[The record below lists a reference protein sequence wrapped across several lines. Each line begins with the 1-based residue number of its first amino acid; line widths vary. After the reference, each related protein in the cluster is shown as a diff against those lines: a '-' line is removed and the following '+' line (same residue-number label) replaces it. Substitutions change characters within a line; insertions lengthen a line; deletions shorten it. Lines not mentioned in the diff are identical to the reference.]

1 MSKGD
6 RNMVMDARMMGA
18 DKVKAAKVR
27 IEALF
32 AEGLTRAE
40 VCAEIGI
47 SLTSLNHWRKVD
59 QMFDHHLIKLNV

>member
-1 MSKGD
+1 
-6 RNMVMDARMMGA
+6 MVMDARMMGA